1 MKTQKTIQHFHSLSR
16 VLLFIG
22 IVIAVNILVSRAV
35 FRIDLTQGK
44 IYTLSASTKKIISQL
59 KSPATL
65 KVYFSET
72 NELPEGLISV
82 KQDTLDLISEFEKYG
97 KGNIIVEA
105 ANPKTNEKVAK
116 EAFSFGVPEIQFNK
130 FGNKALEVKTGYA
143 GIAITYKNASIPI
156 PFIQSID
163 SLEYDIT
170 SAILKMSTDKVSV
183 IGVLGGHGE
192 DVPEEVKKE
201 LQKQYELKDIT
212 LESGDYISQDISGLI
227 ISGPKNAF
235 SDREKF
241 LLDQYIMRGGK
252 VIALVGGSNVNTGT
266 LIAQPNNTALGDLFT
281 SYGVTLGTNII
292 LDPLSSE
299 TLQFKSG
306 IFYIDLNYP
315 PYPKVTN
322 NGINRKNVITSK
334 LQSLVFPFSSSLTID
349 DSAKNREEEITEL
362 VKTTNKS
369 FVVEANNA
377 QLSPNLLNTI
387 TPTDQ
392 RTRTVAVLIRGKIQ
406 SAFQGKE
413 VPKKN
418 LEEKNTTDVKKVQ
431 EPPKDQVA
439 YDTQV
444 GALLIVG
451 SGGFL
456 NIDVIRQSPD
466 NFSFFANALDV
477 MVLGDSLVDIR
488 SRDIANRP
496 LAPIEET
503 KAAFIKY
510 ANILASSLLSI
521 LVGLCAYV
529 IRKRYGNKAKLY
541 YSI

>member
-1 MKTQKTIQHFHSLSR
+1 MKTQKTIQHFHSFSR

-22 IVIAVNILVSRAV
+22 IVFVINIVISRAV

-72 NELPEGLISV
+72 NELPQELISV

-97 KGNIIVEA
+97 RGNIIVEA
-105 ANPKTNEKVAK
+105 ANPKTSDKVAK
-116 EAFSFGVPEIQFNK
+116 EASSLGVPEIQFNK

-143 GIAITYKNASIPI
+143 GIAMNYKNASIPI

-163 SLEYDIT
+163 SLEYDIA
-170 SAILKMSTDKVSV
+170 SAILKMSNEKVPV
-183 IGVLGGHGE
+183 IGILGGHGE
-192 DVPEEVKKE
+192 NVPEEVKKE

-212 LESGDYISQDISGLI
+212 LENGDYISQDISGLI
-227 ISGPKNAF
+227 ISGPKSVF

-252 VIALVGGSNVNTGT
+252 VIALVGGSDVNTGT
-266 LIAQPNNTALGDLFT
+266 LTAQPNNTGLGDLFR
-281 SYGVTLGTNII
+281 SYGVILGANII

-306 IFYIDLNYP
+306 IFYINLNYP

-334 LQSLVFPFSSSLTID
+334 LQSLVFPFSSSITIN
-349 DSAKNREEEITEL
+349 DSSKDSEKEITEL

-369 FVVEANNA
+369 FAIEANNA
-377 QLSPNLLNTI
+377 QLSPNLLDTI

-392 RTRTVAVLIRGKIQ
+392 RTRTVAALIRGKIQ

-418 LEEKNTTDVKKVQ
+418 PEEKISKDVKKVL
-431 EPPKDQVA
+431 EPPKDTVA
-439 YDTQV
+439 YDTQQ
-444 GALLIVG
+444 GILLVVG
-451 SGGFL
+451 SGEFL
-456 NIDVIRQSPD
+456 NIDVKQYPD
-466 NFSFFANALDV
+466 SVINP
-477 MVLGDSLVDIR
+477 VLPPTIVYFTPSLR
-488 SRDIANRP
+488 
-496 LAPIEET
+496 
-503 KAAFIKY
+503 
-510 ANILASSLLSI
+510 
-521 LVGLCAYV
+521 
-529 IRKRYGNKAKLY
+529 
-541 YSI
+541 

>member
-22 IVIAVNILVSRAV
+22 IVIVVNVLISRAV

-44 IYTLSASTKKIISQL
+44 LYTLSKSTKKIISQL
-59 KSPATL
+59 KSPATF
-65 KVYFSET
+65 KVYFSDT

-97 KGNIIVEA
+97 KGNIIIET
-105 ANPKTNEKVAK
+105 ANPKTSEKVAK
-116 EAFSFGVPEIQFNK
+116 EAFSLGIPEIQFNK

-143 GIAITYKNASIPI
+143 GIAITHKNASIPI

-163 SLEYDIT
+163 SLEYDIA
-170 SAILKMSTDKVSV
+170 SAILKMSTESV
-183 IGVLGGHGE
+183 PVIAVLGGHSE
-192 DVPEEVKKE
+192 NIPEEVRKE

-212 LESGDYISQDISGLI
+212 LEGGDYISQDIGGLI
-227 ISGPKNAF
+227 ISGPKIAF

-252 VIALVGGSNVNTGT
+252 VIVLVGGSSVDTST
-266 LIAQPNNTALGDLFT
+266 LSSQPNNTGLGDLFT
-281 SYGVTLGTNII
+281 SYGISLGTNIV

-306 IFYIDLNYP
+306 IFYINLNYP

-334 LQSLVFPFSSSLTID
+334 LQSLVFPFSSSITID

-362 VKTTNKS
+362 AKTTNKS
-369 FVVEANNA
+369 FVVDANNA
-377 QLSPNLLNTI
+377 QLSPNLLNAI
-387 TPTDQ
+387 APTDQ
-392 RTRTVAVLIRGKIQ
+392 RTRTVAALIRGKIQ

-418 LEEKNTTDVKKVQ
+418 PEEKNSKDVKKVL
-431 EPPKDQVA
+431 EPPKDTVV
-439 YDTQV
+439 YDTRQ
-444 GALLIVG
+444 GALLVVG
-451 SGGFL
+451 SGEFL

-496 LAPIEET
+496 LKPIEEK

-510 ANILASSLLSI
+510 ANILASAFLSVF
-521 LVGLCAYV
+521 VGFGAYV
-529 IRKRYGNKAKLY
+529 IRKRKGIKAKRY
-541 YSI
+541 YAI